1 MSPAIHVLPFTFVLT
16 MLSTGFSITSD
27 FRKDKARRASSIDEV
42 FVAHFLTQC
51 GVLALHSA
59 WMVVALRNVFSSA
72 VGNFAGPVF
81 LMFYLEG
88 LKGIALGLSIP
99 FINRN
104 VSYPFSM
111 TALLAEFVFEMAIIW
126 NGEWN
131 MK

>member
-72 VGNFAGPVF
+72 AGNFAEPVF
-81 LMFYLEG
+81 LLFYLEG
-88 LKGIALGLSIP
+88 LKGIALGVSIP
-99 FINRN
+99 FICRHGDFPLINAAM
-104 VSYPFSM
+104 F
-111 TALLAEFVFEMAIIW
+111 AAACFEAAICLSGKWKI
-126 NGEWN
+126 
-131 MK
+131 K